1 MIEIIYALAAVVIF
15 LWAFLTGAMFVN
27 IKHLEKQLYKYEKR
41 ENAVHAA
48 IDRKLKGK
56 EDDYFD

>member
-41 ENAVHAA
+41 ENAVQAA